1 MQTSFLA
8 FRLSDPSADWA
19 VRFAVMARRIP
30 RLGRTAR
37 PTLLGFSAFVDAC
50 VSLDGG
56 LALFADTAPA
66 PARRL
71 AAELVG
77 RIAQAKG
84 GEIDLGWPEG
94 DLWLS
99 VQLLPADVGLVSSIE
114 GEGFDVEDGE
124 RITRFRTGWTV
135 RKIKLLGADM
145 VKLLWYYRPEAKSA
159 ERQRQLVRDLVA
171 QCADWSVPLVVE
183 PIWYAL
189 PGEDQKS
196 AAWQARRVEGILES
210 ALFSADCGADM
221 LKVEFPGDVSTA
233 EGRAASA
240 VACKRLTDSMA
251 QPWVILSA
259 GVGFED
265 FRTQVEISCRAGA
278 AGFLAGRSIW
288 QEAVATRDPVARAAA
303 AEAAAGRLAE
313 LTAIARALGRPYVPA
328 ITGDQLTAD
337 FPDGWYTRW
346 QEA

>member
-1 MQTSFLA
+1 MTVQPATSFQGVIPSLDPGKIRGLQRVATPDGFFTMLALDHLLA
-8 FRLSDPSADWA
+8 FKDLLAEDRNTVTYRQA
-19 VRFAVMARRIP
+19 VDAKLELVRAIAPVA
-30 RLGRTAR
+30 
-37 PTLLGFSAFVDAC
+37 SAFLLEAQY
-50 VSLDGG
+50 SL
-56 LALFADTAPA
+56 AQVVA
-66 PARRL
+66 AR
-71 AAELVG
+71 A
-77 RIAQAKG
+77 
-84 GEIDLGWPEG
+84 
-94 DLWLS
+94 
-99 VQLLPADVGLVSSIE
+99 LPADVGLVSSIE

-124 RITRFRTGWTV
+124 RITRFRAGWTV

-159 ERQRQLVRDLVA
+159 ERQRQVVRDLVA
-171 QCADWSVPLVVE
+171 QCAEWSVPLVVE

>member
-1 MQTSFLA
+1 MTVQPATSLQGAIPSLDPGKIRGLQRVATPDGFFTMLALDHLLA
-8 FRLSDPSADWA
+8 FKDLLAEDRNTVTYRQA
-19 VRFAVMARRIP
+19 VDAKLELVRAIAPVA
-30 RLGRTAR
+30 
-37 PTLLGFSAFVDAC
+37 SAFLLEAQY
-50 VSLDGG
+50 SL
-56 LALFADTAPA
+56 AQVVA
-66 PARRL
+66 AR
-71 AAELVG
+71 A
-77 RIAQAKG
+77 
-84 GEIDLGWPEG
+84 
-94 DLWLS
+94 
-99 VQLLPADVGLVSSIE
+99 LPADVGLVSSIE

-124 RITRFRTGWTV
+124 RITRFRKGWTV
-135 RKIKLLGADM
+135 RKIKLVGADM

-171 QCADWSVPLVVE
+171 QCAEWSVPLVVE

-196 AAWQARRVEGILES
+196 AAWAARRVEGILES

-240 VACKRLTDSMA
+240 EACKRLNDSMA

-288 QEAVATRDPVARAAA
+288 QEAVATRDPAERAVAAEIAAA
-303 AEAAAGRLAE
+303 RLAE

-328 ITGDQLTAD
+328 ITGDRLMAD

>member
-1 MQTSFLA
+1 MTVQPATSFQGVIPSLDPGKIRGLQRVATPDGFFTMLALDHLLA
-8 FRLSDPSADWA
+8 FKDLLAEDRNTVTYRQA
-19 VRFAVMARRIP
+19 VDAKLELVRAIAPVA
-30 RLGRTAR
+30 
-37 PTLLGFSAFVDAC
+37 SAFLLEAQY
-50 VSLDGG
+50 SL
-56 LALFADTAPA
+56 AQVVA
-66 PARRL
+66 AR
-71 AAELVG
+71 A
-77 RIAQAKG
+77 
-84 GEIDLGWPEG
+84 
-94 DLWLS
+94 
-99 VQLLPADVGLVSSIE
+99 LPADVGLVSSIE

-124 RITRFRTGWTV
+124 RITRFRAGWTV

-159 ERQRQLVRDLVA
+159 ERQRQVVRDLVA
-171 QCADWSVPLVVE
+171 QCAEWSVPLVVE

-337 FPDGWYTRW
+337 FADGWYTRW